1 MGSIS
6 LIGFMGSGKSSVGKE
21 ISKLLPGMEFID
33 LDDYIEAMTGMSIP
47 EIFEK
52 QGEAA
57 FRAMEQEAL
66 ENIFMT
72 NELTGEDCIL
82 SLGGGTVTTEACR
95 RMIRRNTTCFYLKAS
110 VDTLV
115 HNLETWPGDRPML
128 KTGKDLRSRVEELM
142 ASRSKLYEST
152 AHHVIDVDSNDYTA
166 AAVDIVTSID

>member
-1 MGSIS
+1 MGNIS

-21 ISKLLPGMEFID
+21 VSKLLPDMEFID
-33 LDDYIEAMTGMSIP
+33 LDDYIEAMTGMKIP